1 MLGPLGAMG
10 GGLLTGTVNSSI
22 QDGQWSWSWERVG
35 ISAGVGLVSSF
46 VGGQAGKLAVNKLS
60 FVVNGS
66 NSPLLKGAFAG
77 AVGGAT
83 GGYAAGFTG
92 GFMTSGS
99 FKSAHEAGLH
109 GMASGAWT
117 GTISGM
123 GSAYA
128 EAKSRNINPWNDKRM
143 DVPVRIPDFS
153 PDPDGDN
160 IVLYWG
166 MTGNENPNKPLFVTD
181 DPAYARSYSGEVR
194 QVTVNRLEFQR
205 QLYSEGAKQMNGM
218 YREQRGIEYMLLN
231 KHLVEYF
238 LENSI
243 KK

>member
-1 MLGPLGAMG
+1 M
-10 GGLLTGTVNSSI
+10 
-22 QDGQWSWSWERVG
+22 
-35 ISAGVGLVSSF
+35 
-46 VGGQAGKLAVNKLS
+46 
-60 FVVNGS
+60 
-66 NSPLLKGAFAG
+66 LKGAFAG

-128 EAKSRNINPWNDKRM
+128 EAKSRNINPWNGKRM

-194 QVTVNRLEFQR
+194 QVTVNRYEFYR
-205 QLYSEGAKQMNGM
+205 QTRLDEVKSFYGM
-218 YREQRGIEYMLLN
+218 HGNQKGNEYMIIN

-238 LENSI
+238 LNHAI

>member
-1 MLGPLGAMG
+1 M
-10 GGLLTGTVNSSI
+10 
-22 QDGQWSWSWERVG
+22 
-35 ISAGVGLVSSF
+35 
-46 VGGQAGKLAVNKLS
+46 AVNKLS

-128 EAKSRNINPWNDKRM
+128 EAKSRNINPWNGKRM

-160 IVLYWG
+160 IVLYRG

-194 QVTVNRLEFQR
+194 QVTVNRLEFKRLMLSGGVTQYEGR
-205 QLYSEGAKQMNGM
+205 YGQNGGNEYKIVNKYLSQYILSE
-218 YREQRGIEYMLLN
+218 
-231 KHLVEYF
+231 
-238 LENSI
+238 I